1 MKYKIILI
9 FFLFLSCTTNYTKLD
24 NKIPYNAKGFAYI
37 YNEDDF
43 KNKLIKD
50 KLDNSKLQISH
61 NQLKVNTLIKII
73 NLKTKESLIIK
84 NYKKSNFSDF
94 YKILI
99 TEEVANKLNI
109 DKDLP
114 LVEILEIKKNKSFKV
129 KKAKIYQEEKKI
141 SSNAPITSVTISNIS
156 KNRSLKKKEKDE
168 KMYILIASFYSRNT
182 AEFLKKRIIKELPNY
197 DKEKLKILTKK
208 PKEINLISGPYN
220 AVNLMKNDYIQL
232 KKFGFEDL
240 DITLNE

>member
-9 FFLFLSCTTNYTKLD
+9 FSLFLSCTTNYTKLD

-43 KNKLIKD
+43 KNKIIKG
-50 KLDNSKLQISH
+50 KLDNSKLQVSH

-129 KKAKIYQEEKKI
+129 KKAT
-141 SSNAPITSVTISNIS
+141 ITSVTISNIS